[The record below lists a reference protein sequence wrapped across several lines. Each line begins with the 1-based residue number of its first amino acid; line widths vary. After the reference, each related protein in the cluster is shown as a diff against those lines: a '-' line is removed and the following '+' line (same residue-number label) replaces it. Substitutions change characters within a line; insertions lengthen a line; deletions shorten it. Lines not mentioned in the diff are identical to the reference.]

1 MAESWRVDVFSGYG
15 AFVSLLDIE
24 LICTAIRMWQGHLF
38 WVGITRPTNNSLF
51 IETLKKRRGLYIAGD
66 ETHDVRYIK
75 YVWE

>member
-1 MAESWRVDVFSGYG
+1 M
-15 AFVSLLDIE
+15 SLLDIE
-24 LICTAIRMWQGHLF
+24 LIYTAIRMWQGRIS
-38 WVGITRPTNNSLF
+38 WVGITRPTNNSQF

>member
-1 MAESWRVDVFSGYG
+1 MAESWRVDVFGEYG
-15 AFVSLLDIE
+15 VFVSLLDIE
-24 LICTAIRMWQGHLF
+24 LICTAIRMWQWHSS